1 MTSSYSTSEMPSEVS
16 KAERPRW
23 GAAESVINEG
33 HLRRREPRS
42 SLGSS
47 FPVERGIFAPT
58 VQISPIGAATR
69 HSAGWQGLTAESIYA
84 PAQKTIECQ
93 YSAPCHLLVMYVDG
107 IRRDGA
113 TSIAGAAPSRL
124 RHVANKLTFVPA
136 NHAYNEWLEV
146 RTPMRIS
153 YLYLD
158 PSKLDRSR
166 NEDTAYA
173 PKVFFHDPVVWDTA
187 TKLKGVIES
196 GKANPAYVD
205 ALTEVLAHELSRPDE
220 EPSRNSPARRGGLA
234 IWQMRIVTQHIE
246 EHIGEQISLVTLA
259 KLARLSE
266 AHFCRAFKQ
275 SFGVPPHEYHVQRRV
290 EKAKALLAERN
301 ASVTDVGFALG
312 YAHTSSFG
320 AAFRKITGR
329 SPREFRRD
337 FSR

>member
-1 MTSSYSTSEMPSEVS
+1 MTSRYSTSEMPAETSE
-16 KAERPRW
+16 AERPRW

-33 HLRRREPRS
+33 HLRGREQRSRFGS
-42 SLGSS
+42 SL
-47 FPVERGIFAPT
+47 PVECGILAST
-58 VQISPIGAATR
+58 VRMSPIGAVKR
-69 HSAGWQGLTAESIYA
+69 HIAAWQDLTVESIYA

-93 YSAPCHLLVMYVDG
+93 YSAPRHLLVMYVDG
-107 IRRDGA
+107 IRRDGE

-124 RHVANKLTFVPA
+124 RNVANKLTFVPA
-136 NHAYNEWLEV
+136 NHAYNEWLEA

-153 YLYLD
+153 YLYLS
-158 PSKLDRSR
+158 PFKLDRSR

-196 GKANPAYVD
+196 GKANPSYVD
-205 ALTEVLAHELSRPDE
+205 ALTEVLAHELSCPDE
-220 EPSRNSPARRGGLA
+220 ELSRNSPARRGGLA

-246 EHIGEQISLVTLA
+246 EHIGEQSSLVTLA
-259 KLARLSE
+259 KLARLSQ

-275 SFGVPPHEYHVQRRV
+275 SFGVPPHEYHLQRRI

-301 ASVTDVGFALG
+301 ASVTDVGFASG
-312 YAHTSSFG
+312 YAHTSSFSV
-320 AAFRKITGR
+320 AFRRITGR

-337 FSR
+337 FC